1 MWCESGAE
9 NNRFASFM
17 RYRKMTYKEQYKRE
31 IKRIKRFIKRAE
43 KRGYSFNFK
52 EPQSPKRVRKE
63 SVERLKKITPEKLYA
78 SATYRGLF
86 SDFRELSGLEARK
99 KERSASAKKAAETRK
114 RKAEQE
120 KREKEKT
127 PTFDFINE
135 IISMINELPNGRYI
149 SYQVFIDFTPHKNF
163 LISLINDRADIASQY
178 NTFEK
183 YSDYLYDNKDRIK
196 HLLDVIMHDSNES
209 EIIASFN
216 ELAEILKGSAL
227 SFEEAEM
234 IEELNN
240 YYESFVEY

>member
-1 MWCESGAE
+1 
-9 NNRFASFM
+9 
-17 RYRKMTYKEQYKRE
+17 MTYKEQYKRE

-52 EPQSPKRVRKE
+52 EPQSPKRIRKE

-86 SDFRELSGLEARK
+86 SDFREVSGLEARK

-135 IISMINELPNGRYI
+135 IISMIIELPNGRYI
-149 SYQVFIDFTPHKNF
+149 SYQVFLDFNPHKNF
-163 LISLINDRADIASQY
+163 LISLINDRADIASKY

-209 EIIASFN
+209 EIVASFN

-240 YYESFVEY
+240 YYESYADY

>member
-1 MWCESGAE
+1 
-9 NNRFASFM
+9 
-17 RYRKMTYKEQYKRE
+17 MTYKEQYKRE

-52 EPQSPKRVRKE
+52 EPQSPKRIRKE

-99 KERSASAKKAAETRK
+99 KERSASAKKATETRK

-149 SYQVFIDFTPHKNF
+149 SYQVFLDFTPHKNF

-183 YSDYLYDNKDRIK
+183 YSDYLYDNKDRIRV
-196 HLLDVIMHDSNES
+196 LLDKIMHDSNES

-240 YYESFVEY
+240 YYESFVDY

>member
-1 MWCESGAE
+1 
-9 NNRFASFM
+9 
-17 RYRKMTYKEQYKRE
+17 MTYNEQYKKE
-31 IKRIKRFIKRAE
+31 IRRIKRFIKRAE

-52 EPQSPKRVRKE
+52 EPQPPKRIRKE

-149 SYQVFIDFTPHKNF
+149 SYQVFLDFTSHKNF

>member
-1 MWCESGAE
+1 
-9 NNRFASFM
+9 
-17 RYRKMTYKEQYKRE
+17 MTYNEQYKKE

-43 KRGYSFNFK
+43 KRGYYFNFK
-52 EPQSPKRVRKE
+52 EPRPPKRIRKE

-78 SATYRGLF
+78 SATYRGLY

-135 IISMINELPNGRYI
+135 IISMIIELPNGRYI
-149 SYQVFIDFTPHKNF
+149 SYQVFFDFTLHKNF
-163 LISLINDRADIASQY
+163 LISLINDRADIASKY

-209 EIIASFN
+209 EIVASFN

-240 YYESFVEY
+240 YYESYADY

>member
-1 MWCESGAE
+1 
-9 NNRFASFM
+9 
-17 RYRKMTYKEQYKRE
+17 MTYKEQYKKE

-43 KRGYSFNFK
+43 KRGYSFSFK
-52 EPQSPKRVRKE
+52 EPEPPKRIRKE

-78 SATYRGLF
+78 SSMYRGLY
-86 SDFRELSGLEARK
+86 SDFRELGGLEARK
-99 KERSASAKKAAETRK
+99 RERSTSAKKGAETRK
-114 RKAEQE
+114 RKKEQE
-120 KREKEKT
+120 KREQEKT
-127 PTFDFINE
+127 PIFDFINE

-149 SYQVFIDFTPHKNF
+149 SYQVFLDFTSHKKF

-183 YSDYLYDNKDRIK
+183 YSNYLNDNKDRIIV
-196 HLLDVIMHDSNES
+196 LLDKIMHDSNES

-234 IEELNN
+234 IEELNQ
-240 YYESFVEY
+240 YYESFVDY

>member
-1 MWCESGAE
+1 
-9 NNRFASFM
+9 
-17 RYRKMTYKEQYKRE
+17 MTYKEQYKRE

-52 EPQSPKRVRKE
+52 EPQPPKRVRKE

-78 SATYRGLF
+78 SAMYRGLF

-149 SYQVFIDFTPHKNF
+149 SYQVFLDFTPHKNF

-183 YSDYLYDNKDRIK
+183 YSDYLYDNKDRIN

-240 YYESFVEY
+240 YYDSFVEY

>member
-1 MWCESGAE
+1 M
-9 NNRFASFM
+9 
-17 RYRKMTYKEQYKRE
+17 
-31 IKRIKRFIKRAE
+31 
-43 KRGYSFNFK
+43 
-52 EPQSPKRVRKE
+52 
-63 SVERLKKITPEKLYA
+63 
-78 SATYRGLF
+78 YRGLY

-99 KERSASAKKAAETRK
+99 RERSASAKKAAETRK

-149 SYQVFIDFTPHKNF
+149 SYQVFLDFTPHKNF

-183 YSDYLYDNKDRIK
+183 YSDYLYDNKDRIRV
-196 HLLDVIMHDSNES
+196 LLDKIMHDSNES

-240 YYESFVEY
+240 YYESFVDY

>member
-1 MWCESGAE
+1 
-9 NNRFASFM
+9 
-17 RYRKMTYKEQYKRE
+17 MTYKEQYKRE

-52 EPQSPKRVRKE
+52 EPQPPKRIRKE

-78 SATYRGLF
+78 CATYRGLF
-86 SDFRELSGLEARK
+86 SDFRELTGLEARK

-114 RKAEQE
+114 RNAEQK

-149 SYQVFIDFTPHKNF
+149 SYQVFLDFTPHKNF

>member
-1 MWCESGAE
+1 
-9 NNRFASFM
+9 
-17 RYRKMTYKEQYKRE
+17 MTYKEQYKRE

-43 KRGYSFNFK
+43 KRGYYFNFK
-52 EPQSPKRVRKE
+52 EPQSPKRIRKE

-114 RKAEQE
+114 RKVEQE

-149 SYQVFIDFTPHKNF
+149 SYQVFLDFTPHKNF

>member
-1 MWCESGAE
+1 
-9 NNRFASFM
+9 
-17 RYRKMTYKEQYKRE
+17 MTYKEQYKKE

-52 EPQSPKRVRKE
+52 EPEQPKRIRKE

-78 SATYRGLF
+78 SSVYRGLY
-86 SDFRELSGLEARK
+86 SDFRELGGLEARK
-99 KERSASAKKAAETRK
+99 KERSASAKKGAETRK
-114 RKAEQE
+114 RKKEQE
-120 KREKEKT
+120 NA

-149 SYQVFIDFTPHKNF
+149 SYQVFLDFTPHKNF
-163 LISLINDRADIASQY
+163 LISLINDRANIASQY

-183 YSDYLYDNKDRIK
+183 YSNYLNDNKDRIRV
-196 HLLDVIMHDSNES
+196 LLDKIMHDSNES

-234 IEELNN
+234 IEELNQ
-240 YYESFVEY
+240 YYESFVDY

>member
-1 MWCESGAE
+1 
-9 NNRFASFM
+9 
-17 RYRKMTYKEQYKRE
+17 MTYKEQYKKE

-52 EPQSPKRVRKE
+52 EPEQPKRIRKE

-78 SATYRGLF
+78 SSVYRGLY
-86 SDFRELSGLEARK
+86 SDFRELGGLEARK
-99 KERSASAKKAAETRK
+99 RERSASAKKGAETRK
-114 RKAEQE
+114 RKKEQE
-120 KREKEKT
+120 NA

-149 SYQVFIDFTPHKNF
+149 SYQVFIDFTLHKNF
-163 LISLINDRADIASQY
+163 LISLINDRADISSKY

-183 YSDYLYDNKDRIK
+183 YSKYLYDNKDRIRV
-196 HLLDVIMHDSNES
+196 LLDKIMHDSNES

-234 IEELNN
+234 IEELNQ
-240 YYESFVEY
+240 YYESFVDY

>member
-1 MWCESGAE
+1 
-9 NNRFASFM
+9 
-17 RYRKMTYKEQYKRE
+17 MTYKEQYKKE

-52 EPQSPKRVRKE
+52 EPQPPKRVRKE

-78 SATYRGLF
+78 SAMYRGLY

-99 KERSASAKKAAETRK
+99 RERSASAKKAAETRK

-120 KREKEKT
+120 KREKEKI

-149 SYQVFIDFTPHKNF
+149 SYQVFLDFTPHKNF

-183 YSDYLYDNKDRIK
+183 YSDYLYDNKDRIRV
-196 HLLDVIMHDSNES
+196 LLDKIMHDSNES

-240 YYESFVEY
+240 YYESFVDY